1 MKSDKTFSIIKT
13 AILAIGLCF
22 CLIVG
27 AVSASEQPQSG
38 ALRTGLKREI
48 STVNVQFEASS
59 DDLAAAL
66 NRTIGSEIYRGNTR
80 AAGLKAEILRNGPVA
95 IKAADNFIYLAMPV
109 TISLGYGGFKTPQIA
124 AKLNFRLSARI
135 TPEWKLNAEIYYMG
149 LSDLFSEEVGIGPMS
164 IKPRKIV
171 EGIID
176 PLQRAISDLISRKI
190 NEKYSLKEEVRKA
203 WNAVQRPIRLDKGY
217 NAWLK
222 ITPQGVTLYPLYT
235 ENNRVVLNLGLT
247 SLAELAVGPEP
258 AASGLVALPDLRP
271 AVNCD
276 KSFRITLNT
285 DLPYK
290 DILHIASP
298 LLIDRELGSDG
309 KSVILKDL
317 DIYSDSD
324 RLIVKAETRGSFE
337 GTIYLTCKPK
347 FDPDTNRFFVDDVDF
362 DMQTR
367 NLLLNTAD
375 WFLHGKFRRQIA
387 EKINMDLTEKLNKAR
402 EAAQRA
408 IEQVKLAEHIL
419 LRGRV
424 NAVKLRDVI
433 VQKEKILVQLYAE
446 GETTVVFQ

>member
-1 MKSDKTFSIIKT
+1 MIK
-13 AILAIGLCF
+13 AAGLAVGLCF

-38 ALRTGLKREI
+38 TIRTGLKSEI
-48 STVNVQFEASS
+48 STVNVQFVASS

-66 NRTIGSEIYRGNTR
+66 NRMIGSEIYRGTTK
-80 AAGLKAEILRNGPVA
+80 AVGLKADIVRNGPIAV
-95 IKAADNFIYLAMPV
+95 KAADNFIYLTMPV
-109 TISLGYGGFKTPQIA
+109 AISLGYGGFKAPRIA
-124 AKLNFRLSARI
+124 AKLNFRLNAGI
-135 TPEWKLNAEIYYMG
+135 TPDWKLTTEIYYMG

-164 IKPRKIV
+164 IKPRKII

-176 PLQRAISDLISRKI
+176 PIQRVISDLISRKI
-190 NEKYSLKEEVRKA
+190 NEKYSLKAEVGKA
-203 WNAVQRPIRLDKGY
+203 WNAVQRPVRLDKDY

-222 ITPQGVTLYPLYT
+222 ITPLEVTLYPLYT
-235 ENNRVVLNLGLT
+235 ENNRVMLNLGLM
-247 SLAELAVGPEP
+247 SLAEVVVGREP
-258 AASGLVALPDLRP
+258 AAPALLALPDLKP
-271 AVNCD
+271 AVNGD
-276 KSFRITLNT
+276 KSFRIALNT
-285 DLPYK
+285 DLPYR

-317 DIYSDSD
+317 DIYGKGD
-324 RLIVKAETRGSFE
+324 RLVVKAEARGSFE

-347 FDPDTNRFFVDDVDF
+347 FDPVTNRFFVDDVDF
-362 DMQTR
+362 DMQTT
-367 NLLLNTAD
+367 NILLKTAD

-402 EAAQRA
+402 EAAGKA

-424 NAVKLRDVI
+424 NAVKLRDVV

-446 GETTVVFQ
+446 GETTVSFQ